1 MMTCDLSN
9 KSHSQRFLKLP
20 IQCNIEINRS
30 AEGTEPSAIED
41 TQDPI
46 NESPKERI
54 TARPLPRKDKTNE
67 KGRGNQQESERSR
80 QVSPALMRGPK
91 PTKLKP
97 PVIKETQEAT
107 TEESV
112 TEPSQET
119 TEGDNLQE

>member
-1 MMTCDLSN
+1 MVERPIKRSDRQT
-9 KSHSQRFLKLP
+9 LP
-20 IQCNIEINRS
+20 SPGHVVE
-30 AEGTEPSAIED
+30 EVLGTEPSAIED

-97 PVIKETQEAT
+97 PVIKETQEVT